1 MDLTSAA
8 WHSLCITWLSAASS
22 HLFLPHILM
31 GSGDYIL
38 GEQSSHIDLL
48 CHLKTAQQFKT
59 DLSPA

>member
-38 GEQSSHIDLL
+38 GEQSSQIDLL
-48 CHLKTAQQFKT
+48 CHLKTA
-59 DLSPA
+59 